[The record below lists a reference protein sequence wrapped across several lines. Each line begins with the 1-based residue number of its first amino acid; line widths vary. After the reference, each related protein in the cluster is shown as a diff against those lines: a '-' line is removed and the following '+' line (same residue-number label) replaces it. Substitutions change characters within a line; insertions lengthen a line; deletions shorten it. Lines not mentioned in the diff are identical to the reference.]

1 MWLIFGWCSIFNNFN
16 GVAWPQR
23 ICVHSYIRD
32 TTFVFFLHLRLEFG
46 WAFVLP
52 PFPTTNAM
60 RSPSELS
67 GNEYSTQSGLLQLPT
82 QTKLFG
88 MVKTLDKKKKIENF
102 SCFVKIIISFLFS
115 FFFFF
120 NGDILSNTTIC
131 FGITE
136 HFHWQR
142 QKVFLVIGLSY
153 LIIPFYTHCRP
164 YNLFPDYSQIW
175 YDTAYGLRS
184 KRRSHFRP
192 SLLIF
197 SSYIF

>member
-1 MWLIFGWCSIFNNFN
+1 MTATHMCS
-16 GVAWPQR
+16 
-23 ICVHSYIRD
+23 
-32 TTFVFFLHLRLEFG
+32 FLHSRHDVCFLSS
-46 WAFVLP
+46 
-52 PFPTTNAM
+52 
-60 RSPSELS
+60 SPSRVWM
-67 GNEYSTQSGLLQLPT
+67 GFCPT
-82 QTKLFG
+82 SVSNHQCDAIAIRIVRECVFDPIGIVTAANTD
-88 MVKTLDKKKKIENF
+88 KTFRHGQDARQKKKIENF